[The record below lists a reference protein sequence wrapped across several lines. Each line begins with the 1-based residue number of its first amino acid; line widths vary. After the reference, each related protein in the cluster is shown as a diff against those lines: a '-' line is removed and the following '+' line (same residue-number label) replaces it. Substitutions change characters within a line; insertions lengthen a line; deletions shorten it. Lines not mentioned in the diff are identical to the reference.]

1 MAKSHRIEPLLP
13 RLPWLLAYPLQS
25 PLLLMVAGVCFLRL
39 LSHLPSLLGLLFEI
53 VFWVMALKLAVEAL
67 TNTAQGRTG
76 SVTGEDLMATDGDA
90 IGQMLLQAGATA
102 ALLAALH
109 WGGLAVF
116 VPAALAVLVFLPAA
130 TIFLAIDGSLPAAL
144 NPLAWF
150 RLIGRLGGAYFGV
163 VAVLALLHGGAWLLQ
178 AGFAAVLPGTMS
190 MLPAS
195 FITVYVLLVGYHL
208 LGDLLYRYHG
218 VLGLDVA
225 PAVARPRLD
234 TPEEDEAMA
243 DAERLARDIGPA
255 AAAARLGQLF
265 RGRGASDAVHD
276 RHRQYLAAAGDVEAL
291 LRHDDDYVARLLATG
306 KDRRALAVTL
316 ETRRLQTDFLP
327 GRSDDV
333 ARLVAQAARAGQE
346 SEAAALADDFER
358 RFPGDPAGLDI
369 TLATAP
375 LLADRLG
382 RESDA
387 ARRLQAALAKFG
399 DHPQAPALR
408 EALAQVERLLAITG
422 AAR

>member
-1 MAKSHRIEPLLP
+1 MAKPHRIEPLLP
-13 RLPWLLAYPLQS
+13 RLPRLLAYPFQS
-25 PLLLMVAGVCFLRL
+25 SLLLMVAGICFLRL
-39 LSHLPSLLGLLFEI
+39 LSHLPSLLGLLFEV

-67 TNTAQGRTG
+67 TNTAQGRHG
-76 SVTGEDLMATDGDA
+76 AITGEDLMATDGDA
-90 IGQMLLQAGATA
+90 VGQLLLQAGATA
-102 ALLAALH
+102 MLLAALY
-109 WGGLAVF
+109 WGGLEVFIPAV
-116 VPAALAVLVFLPAA
+116 VAVLVFLPAA
-130 TIFLAIDGSLPAAL
+130 TIFLAVDGSLPAAL

-150 RLIGRLGGAYFGV
+150 QLIGRLGSAYFGV
-163 VAVLALLHGGAWLLQ
+163 VALLAVLHVGSWLLQ

-208 LGDLLYRYHG
+208 LGDLLYRHHG

-255 AAAARLGQLF
+255 AAATRLGQLF

-276 RHRQYLAAAGDVEAL
+276 QHRQYLAAAGDVEAL
-291 LRHDDDYVARLLATG
+291 VRHDDDYIARLLATG
-306 KDRRALAVTL
+306 KDRRALAVTFD
-316 ETRRLQTDFLP
+316 TRRLQTDFLP
-327 GRSDDV
+327 GRAEDV
-333 ARLVAQAARAGQE
+333 ARLVAQAMRAGQGR
-346 SEAAALADDFER
+346 EAALLADDFER
-358 RFPGDPAGLDI
+358 RFPGDPAGVEI

-387 ARRLQAALAKFG
+387 ARRLEAALAKFA
-399 DHPQAPALR
+399 DHPQAPELR
-408 EALAQVERLLAITG
+408 EALAQVERVLAITG